1 MKTDP
6 AGRDPDAAITALARE
21 VAAKET
27 GEPCMGDVCGECGK
41 TYGRHCGTYC
51 DWPTQERRFVS
62 PMVAHIAAAL
72 IAVRDETQLAM
83 LRVPFHGKDVK
94 PDGPYA
100 LISDLQ
106 EAMKGTR
113 EPDRT

>member
-1 MKTDP
+1 MADRLLRT
-6 AGRDPDAAITALARE
+6 I
-21 VAAKET
+21 
-27 GEPCMGDVCGECGK
+27 
-41 TYGRHCGTYC
+41 CGT
-51 DWPTQERRFVS
+51 DASAWELPPS
-62 PMVAHIAAAL
+62 PIAVAHIAAAL